1 MCVYNPKWVIYMA
14 VKIISATHN
23 GLEGFLINVEV
34 DISKGLPMFNIV
46 GLPDA
51 SVKEAKERVRAAIIN
66 CGFEFPL
73 GRITINLAPADVRKI
88 GSLLDLPMA
97 IGILMESNQIC
108 KKSMENYIV
117 FGELS
122 LFGELKG
129 VKGTIPIIVEGAK
142 EKINKF
148 IFPYD
153 NLEESYYFEGG
164 EYYPLK
170 TLKEVISYI
179 TYEDVLPYEAN
190 DEFKNQ
196 ESDESLDYGGIIGQ
210 YSSKRALEISAAGNH
225 NIILY
230 GEPGCGKTMLAKALV
245 SILPSLSQRELIEI
259 AKIYSA
265 CGLMTKASHISRPFR
280 SPHHTTT
287 RVALVGG
294 GKEIKPGEIT
304 LAHNGI
310 LFLDEILEFKKEVLE
325 SLREPLEE
333 KYVNINRLSGSCKM
347 PADFLLVGAFNP
359 VENNEDK
366 ECREDKYYLNTKI
379 KKYSNKFSNALLD
392 RIYILNYV
400 PRLNY
405 EQIKNERDIYDSK
418 TMRENVLRARNIQ
431 KERFKNTTY
440 KYNSDIRGKNI
451 FEICRVNSKCAEILK
466 HYYNE
471 SNVSLRGYGKVIK
484 LSRTIADIENQRDI
498 QEGHLF
504 EAFSYRKNI
513 NGEII

>member
-1 MCVYNPKWVIYMA
+1 MA

-23 GLEGFLINVEV
+23 GLEGFLIKVEV
-34 DISKGLPMFNIV
+34 DISKGLPVFNIV

-51 SVKEAKERVRAAIIN
+51 SVKEAKERVRAAIAN

-88 GSLLDLPMA
+88 GSLLDLPIA
-97 IGILMESNQIC
+97 LGILMESNQIC
-108 KKSMENYIV
+108 RKNMDDYIV

-129 VKGTIPIIVEGAK
+129 VKGTIPIIIEGVK
-142 EKINKF
+142 EKVNKF
-148 IFPYD
+148 IFPYE
-153 NLEESYYFEGG
+153 NLEESYYFENG

-179 TYEDVLPYEAN
+179 TYEDVLPYEA
-190 DEFKNQ
+190 DAKLKSAERF
-196 ESDESLDYGGIIGQ
+196 DSLDYGSIIGQ
-210 YSSKRALEISAAGNH
+210 SSSKRALEIAAGGNH

-230 GEPGCGKTMLAKALV
+230 GEPGCGKTMLAKALI
-245 SILPSLSQRELIEI
+245 SILPSLSQEELIEI

-265 CGLMTKASHISRPFR
+265 CGLIKKTSHINRPFR
-280 SPHHTTT
+280 APHHTTT
-287 RVALVGG
+287 RPALIGG

-310 LFLDEILEFKKEVLE
+310 LFLDEILEFKKDVLE

-333 KYVNINRLSGSCKM
+333 KCVNLNRLSGSYQM

-359 VENNEDK
+359 LENNEDK
-366 ECREDKYYLNTKI
+366 DCNDNMYYYNTRI
-379 KKYSNKFSNALLD
+379 RKYSKKFSSALLD
-392 RIYILNYV
+392 RIDILNYV

-405 EQIKNERDIYDSK
+405 NEIKDETDSYNSNI
-418 TMRENVLRARNIQ
+418 MRENVLRARQIQ
-431 KERFKNTTY
+431 QERFKNTIY
-440 KYNSDIRGKNI
+440 KYNSDIKGKDI
-451 FEICRVNSKCAEILK
+451 FEICRINNRCEEILK
-466 HYYNE
+466 HYYNT

-484 LSRTIADIENQRDI
+484 LSRTIADIGNEKDI
-498 QEGHLF
+498 LEGHIL

>member
-1 MCVYNPKWVIYMA
+1 MA

-46 GLPDA
+46 GLPDT

-97 IGILMESNQIC
+97 LGILMESNQIC
-108 KKSMENYIV
+108 RKNIEDYII

-122 LFGELKG
+122 LFGELKA
-129 VKGTIPIIVEGAK
+129 VKGTIPIIVEGVN
-142 EKINKF
+142 ESINKF

-153 NLEESYYFEGG
+153 NLEECCYLNGG
-164 EYYPLK
+164 KYYPLK
-170 TLKEVISYI
+170 NLNEVISYI
-179 TYEDVLPYEAN
+179 TYNDVLPYEG
-190 DEFKNQ
+190 EKKIKY
-196 ESDESLDYGGIIGQ
+196 EEKEEMIDYGEIIGQ
-210 YSSKRALEISAAGNH
+210 YSSKRALEIAAAGKH

-230 GEPGCGKTMLAKALV
+230 GEPGCGKTMLAKALIT
-245 SILPSLSQRELIEI
+245 ILPSLSQEELIEI

-265 CGLMTKASHISRPFR
+265 CGLLNKTSNIVRPFR

-287 RVALVGG
+287 RIALVGG

-325 SLREPLEE
+325 ALREPLEE
-333 KYVNINRLSGSCKM
+333 KCVNINRLSGSYQM

-359 VENNEDK
+359 VDNNED
-366 ECREDKYYLNTKI
+366 RDSFQDQYYLNSKI
-379 KKYSNKFSNALLD
+379 KRYNQKFSSALLD
-392 RIYILNYV
+392 RVDILNYV
-400 PRLNY
+400 PRLNF
-405 EQIKNERDIYDSK
+405 EEIENQRDLYDSK
-418 TMRENVLRARNIQ
+418 VMRENVFKAREIQ
-431 KERFKNTTY
+431 KERFKNTIY
-440 KYNSDIRGKNI
+440 KYNSEIKGKNI
-451 FEICRVNSKCAEILK
+451 FEICRVTNKCAEILK
-466 HYYNE
+466 HYYND

-484 LSRTIADIENQRDI
+484 LARTIADIQGEKDI
-498 QEGHLF
+498 SEGHIL

>member
-1 MCVYNPKWVIYMA
+1 MA

-34 DISKGLPMFNIV
+34 DISKGLPVFNIV
-46 GLPDA
+46 GLPDT
-51 SVKEAKERVRAAIIN
+51 SVKEAKERVRAAITN

-88 GSLLDLPMA
+88 GSLLDLPIA
-97 IGILMESNQIC
+97 LGILMESNQIC
-108 KKSMENYIV
+108 RKSMDDCIV

-129 VKGTIPIIVEGAK
+129 VKGTIPIIIEGVK

-179 TYEDVLPYEAN
+179 TYEGVLPYEADN
-190 DEFKNQ
+190 ELKSE
-196 ESDESLDYGGIIGQ
+196 ESYDLVDYGSIIGQ
-210 YSSKRALEISAAGNH
+210 HSSKRALEIAAAGNH

-230 GEPGCGKTMLAKALV
+230 GEPGCGKTMLAKALI
-245 SILPSLSQRELIEI
+245 SILPSLSQEELIEI

-265 CGLMTKASHISRPFR
+265 CGLIKKTSHISRPFR
-280 SPHHTTT
+280 APHHTTT
-287 RVALVGG
+287 RPALIGG

-310 LFLDEILEFKKEVLE
+310 LFLDEILEFKKDVLE

-333 KYVNINRLSGSCKM
+333 KCVNLNRLSGSYQM
-347 PADFLLVGAFNP
+347 PADFLLIGAFNP

-366 ECREDKYYLNTKI
+366 DGNDDKYYFNTRI
-379 KKYSNKFSNALLD
+379 KKYSKKFSSALLD
-392 RIYILNYV
+392 RIDIINYV

-405 EQIKNERDIYDSK
+405 DEIKNEKDLYDSK
-418 TMRENVLRARNIQ
+418 IMRENVFRAREIQ
-431 KERFKNTTY
+431 MQRFKNTTY
-440 KYNSDIRGKNI
+440 KYNSDIKGKDI
-451 FEICRVNSKCAEILK
+451 FEICRVNKKCTEILK
-466 HYYNE
+466 HYYNTC
-471 SNVSLRGYGKVIK
+471 SVSLRGYGKVIK
-484 LSRTIADIENQRDI
+484 LSRTIADIESENDI
-498 QEGHLF
+498 LEGHIL

>member
-1 MCVYNPKWVIYMA
+1 MA

-34 DISKGLPMFNIV
+34 DISRGLPIFNIV
-46 GLPDA
+46 GLPDT
-51 SVKEAKERVRAAIIN
+51 SVKEAKERVRAAITN

-88 GSLLDLPMA
+88 GSLLDLPIA
-97 IGILMESNQIC
+97 LGILMESNQIC
-108 KKSMENYIV
+108 RKSMEDCIV

-122 LFGELKG
+122 LFGELKW
-129 VKGTIPIIVEGAK
+129 VKGTIPIILEGVNK
-142 EKINKF
+142 EINKF

-179 TYEDVLPYEAN
+179 TYEDVLPYEADN
-190 DEFKNQ
+190 EIKVY
-196 ESDESLDYGGIIGQ
+196 ESDYSLDYGSIIGQ
-210 YSSKRALEISAAGNH
+210 YSSKRALEIAAAGNH

-230 GEPGCGKTMLAKALV
+230 GEPGCGKTMLAKALI
-245 SILPSLSQRELIEI
+245 SILPSLSKEELIEI

-265 CGLMTKASHISRPFR
+265 SGLINKTSHIIRPFR
-280 SPHHTTT
+280 APHHTTT

-310 LFLDEILEFKKEVLE
+310 LFLDEILEFKKEALE

-333 KYVNINRLSGSCKM
+333 KHVNINRISGSYQM
-347 PADFLLVGAFNP
+347 PADFLLIGAFNP
-359 VENNEDK
+359 VDNNEEK
-366 ECREDKYYLNTKI
+366 ECSEDPYYLNTRI
-379 KKYSNKFSNALLD
+379 KKYSKKFSSALLD
-392 RIYILNYV
+392 RIDILNYV

-405 EQIKNERDIYDSK
+405 DEIKNERDTYDSK
-418 TMRENVLRARNIQ
+418 IMRENVLRARLLQ
-431 KERFKNTTY
+431 KERFKETAY
-440 KYNSDIRGKNI
+440 KYNSDIKGKNI
-451 FEICRVNSKCAEILK
+451 FEICRVNNKCTEILK
-466 HYYNE
+466 HYYND
-471 SNVSLRGYGKVIK
+471 SKVSLRGYGKVIK
-484 LSRTIADIENQRDI
+484 LSRTIADIENEKDI
-498 QEGHLF
+498 LEGHLL
-504 EAFSYRKNI
+504 EAFTYRKNI

>member
-1 MCVYNPKWVIYMA
+1 MA

-46 GLPDA
+46 GLPDT
-51 SVKEAKERVRAAIIN
+51 SVKEAKERVRAAITN

-97 IGILMESNQIC
+97 LGILMESNQIC
-108 KKSMENYIV
+108 RKSMEDSII

-129 VKGTIPIIVEGAK
+129 IKGTIPIIVEGFK
-142 EKINKF
+142 EEISKF

-153 NLEESYYFEGG
+153 NLEESCYLNGG

-179 TYEDVLPYEAN
+179 TYNDVLPYQADEKFRNEEN
-190 DEFKNQ
+190 D
-196 ESDESLDYGGIIGQ
+196 DSLDYGEIIGQ
-210 YSSKRALEISAAGNH
+210 YSSKRAMEIAAAGKH

-230 GEPGCGKTMLAKALV
+230 GEPGCGKTMLAKALIT
-245 SILPSLSQRELIEI
+245 ILPSLSQEELIEI

-265 CGLMTKASHISRPFR
+265 CGLINKTSHITRPFR
-280 SPHHTTT
+280 APHHTTT

-333 KYVNINRLSGSCKM
+333 KYVNINRLSGSYQM
-347 PADFLLVGAFNP
+347 PSDFLLIGAFNP

-366 ECREDKYYLNTKI
+366 ENIQDHYYLNTKI
-379 KKYSNKFSNALLD
+379 RKYNKKFSSALLD
-392 RIYILNYV
+392 RVDILNYV

-405 EQIKNERDIYDSK
+405 EEIKNEKDSYDSK
-418 TMRENVLRARNIQ
+418 LMKENVLRAREIQ
-431 KERFKNTTY
+431 RERFRNTDY
-440 KYNSDIRGKNI
+440 KYNSDIKGKNI
-451 FEICRVNSKCAEILK
+451 FEICRVSNRCTEILK
-466 HYYNE
+466 HYYND

-484 LSRTIADIENQRDI
+484 LARTIADIENEKDI
-498 QEGHLF
+498 FEGHIL

>member
-1 MCVYNPKWVIYMA
+1 MA

-23 GLEGFLINVEV
+23 GLEGFLIKVEV
-34 DISKGLPMFNIV
+34 DITKGLPMFNIV

-51 SVKEAKERVRAAIIN
+51 SVKEAKERVRSAIIN

-88 GSLLDLPMA
+88 GSLLDLPIA
-97 IGILMESNQIC
+97 IGILMESGQIC
-108 KKSMENYIV
+108 KKNIENCLV

-129 VKGTIPIIVEGAK
+129 IKGTIPIIIEGAK

-148 IFPYD
+148 VFPYE
-153 NLEESYYFEGG
+153 NLKESYYFKGV

-170 TLKEVISYI
+170 DLKEVISYI
-179 TYEDVLPYEAN
+179 TYEDILPYEEEN
-190 DEFKNQ
+190 CLQ
-196 ESDESLDYGGIIGQ
+196 EENNYEALDYGDVIGQ
-210 YSSKRALEISAAGNH
+210 YSAKRALEIAAAGKH

-230 GEPGCGKTMLAKALV
+230 GEPGCGKTMLVKALI
-245 SILPSLSQRELIEI
+245 SILPSLSQEELVET

-265 CGLMTKASHISRPFR
+265 CGLINKISHISRPFR
-280 SPHHTTT
+280 SPHHTITKQ
-287 RVALVGG
+287 ALIGG

-304 LAHNGI
+304 LAHNGV

-333 KYVNINRLSGSCKM
+333 KNVNINRISGSYQM
-347 PADFLLVGAFNP
+347 PADFMLVGAFNP
-359 VENNEDK
+359 IENNEEKDFT
-366 ECREDKYYLNTKI
+366 DNKYYFNTRINKYNKKI
-379 KKYSNKFSNALLD
+379 SSALLD
-392 RIYILNYV
+392 RIDILNYV

-405 EQIKNERDIYDSK
+405 EDIENNKDSYNSEV
-418 TMRENVLRARNIQ
+418 MRENVFRARETQ
-431 KERFKNTTY
+431 KERFKNTGY
-440 KYNSDIRGKNI
+440 KYNSDLRGKDV
-451 FEICRVNSKCAEILK
+451 FEICRVDKRCTDILK
-466 HYYNE
+466 QYYNT
-471 SNVSLRGYGKVIK
+471 SNVSLRGFGKVIK
-484 LSRTIADIENQRDI
+484 LSRTIADIDNKKDI
-498 QEGHLF
+498 LEGHIL

>member
-1 MCVYNPKWVIYMA
+1 MA

-23 GLEGFLINVEV
+23 GLEGFLIKVEV
-34 DISKGLPMFNIV
+34 DITKGLPMFNIV

-51 SVKEAKERVRAAIIN
+51 SVKEAKERVRSAIIN

-88 GSLLDLPMA
+88 GSLLDLPIA
-97 IGILMESNQIC
+97 IGILMESGQIC
-108 KKSMENYIV
+108 KKNIENCLV

-129 VKGTIPIIVEGAK
+129 IKGTIPIIIEGAK

-148 IFPYD
+148 VFPYE
-153 NLEESYYFEGG
+153 NLKESYYFKGV

-170 TLKEVISYI
+170 NLKEVISYI
-179 TYEDVLPYEAN
+179 TYEDILPYEEE
-190 DEFKNQ
+190 DCLQ
-196 ESDESLDYGGIIGQ
+196 EEINYEALDYGDVIGQ
-210 YSSKRALEISAAGNH
+210 YSAKRALEIAAAGKH

-230 GEPGCGKTMLAKALV
+230 GEPGCGKTMLVKALI
-245 SILPSLSQRELIEI
+245 SILPSLSQDELIET

-265 CGLMTKASHISRPFR
+265 CGLINKISYINRPFR
-280 SPHHTTT
+280 APHHTITKQG
-287 RVALVGG
+287 LIGG

-304 LAHNGI
+304 LAHNGV

-333 KYVNINRLSGSCKM
+333 KNVNINRISGSYQM
-347 PADFLLVGAFNP
+347 PADFMLVGAFNP
-359 VENNEDK
+359 IENNEEKDFT
-366 ECREDKYYLNTKI
+366 DNKYYFNTRINKYNKKI
-379 KKYSNKFSNALLD
+379 SSALLD
-392 RIYILNYV
+392 RIDILNYV

-405 EQIKNERDIYDSK
+405 EDIENNKDSYNSEV
-418 TMRENVLRARNIQ
+418 MRENVFRARETQ
-431 KERFKNTTY
+431 KERFKNTGY
-440 KYNSDIRGKNI
+440 KYNSDLRGKDV
-451 FEICRVNSKCAEILK
+451 FEICRVDKRCTDILK
-466 HYYNE
+466 QYYNT
-471 SNVSLRGYGKVIK
+471 SNVSLRGFGKVIK
-484 LSRTIADIENQRDI
+484 LSRTIADIDNNKDI
-498 QEGHLF
+498 LEGHIL

>member
-1 MCVYNPKWVIYMA
+1 MA

-23 GLEGFLINVEV
+23 GLEGVLISVEV
-34 DISKGLPMFNIV
+34 DISKGLPVFNIV

-51 SVKEAKERVRAAIIN
+51 SVKEAKERVRAAITN

-97 IGILMESNQIC
+97 LGILMESNQISR
-108 KKSMENYIV
+108 KSLKDSII

-122 LFGELKG
+122 LFGELKAI
-129 VKGTIPIIVEGAK
+129 KGTIPIIIEGIK

-153 NLEESYYFEGG
+153 NLEECCYLNGG

-170 TLKEVISYI
+170 NLKEVISYI
-179 TYEDVLPYEAN
+179 IYNDVLPYEGYE
-190 DEFKNQ
+190 EFYDG
-196 ESDESLDYGGIIGQ
+196 EREELLDYGEIIGQ
-210 YSSKRALEISAAGNH
+210 YSSKRALEIAAAGKH
-225 NIILY
+225 NIVLY
-230 GEPGCGKTMLAKALV
+230 GEPGCGKTMLAKALIT
-245 SILPSLSQRELIEI
+245 ILPSLSKEELTEI

-265 CGLMTKASHISRPFR
+265 CGLINKTSRIVRPFR
-280 SPHHTTT
+280 APHHTTT

-325 SLREPLEE
+325 ALREPLEE
-333 KYVNINRLSGSCKM
+333 KYVNINRISGNYQM

-366 ECREDKYYLNTKI
+366 ESIESQYYLNTTI
-379 KKYSNKFSNALLD
+379 RKYNKKFSSALLD
-392 RIYILNYV
+392 RVDILNYV
-400 PRLNY
+400 PRLKYDEIEN
-405 EQIKNERDIYDSK
+405 QKDSYDSK
-418 TMRENVLRARNIQ
+418 IMRQNVLRAREIQ
-431 KERFKNTTY
+431 KERFKYTLY
-440 KYNSDIRGKNI
+440 RYNSEIKGKNI
-451 FEICRVNSKCAEILK
+451 FEICRVSNKCSEILK
-466 HYYNE
+466 HYYND

-484 LSRTIADIENQRDI
+484 LARTIADIEEEKDI
-498 QEGHLF
+498 LEGHIL
-504 EAFSYRKNI
+504 EAFTYRKNI